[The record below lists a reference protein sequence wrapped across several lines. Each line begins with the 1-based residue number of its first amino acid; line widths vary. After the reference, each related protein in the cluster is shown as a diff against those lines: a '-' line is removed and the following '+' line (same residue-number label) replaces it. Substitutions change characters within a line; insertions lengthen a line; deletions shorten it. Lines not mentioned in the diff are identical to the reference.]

1 MSDMD
6 FKKMLGEHA
15 AAYAEA
21 EAFDDWMPEEGEYT
35 TLVKKVKRGSFTKD
49 NIKVPFWR
57 LTGQIQDPALPEYD
71 QREYSLGFFNPGSF
85 RGLKTMINQLTGTQI
100 NSLEQADDA
109 LDTIEGLLVKA
120 SVKSTYSDK
129 HKRSFF
135 NVGILAIIPTEATEA
150 VDPEPAAEV
159 PDVPVE
165 EPTAG

>member
-15 AAYAEA
+15 AAYAQA
-21 EAFDDWMPEEGEYT
+21 EAFDDWMPPEGEYT

-49 NIKVPFWR
+49 SIKVPFWR
-57 LTGQIQDPALPEYD
+57 LTGQIQDPALPEFD
-71 QREYSLGFFNPGSF
+71 QKEYSLGFFNPGSF

-109 LDTIEGLLVKA
+109 LDTIEGLLVKT

-135 NVGILAIIPTEATEA
+135 NVNILSIIPTEAEVVEA
-150 VDPEPAAEV
+150 PPTPVEAPTGEGTGAEV
-159 PDVPVE
+159 
-165 EPTAG
+165 

>member
-71 QREYSLGFFNPGSF
+71 QKEYSLGFFHPGSF

-100 NSLEQADDA
+100 NNLEQADEA

-129 HKRSFF
+129 YKRRFF
-135 NVGILAIIPTEATEA
+135 NVGILSIIPTEAVAEDT
-150 VDPEPAAEV
+150 VAAGTEV
-159 PDVPVE
+159 PAEEVPAE
-165 EPTAG
+165 A